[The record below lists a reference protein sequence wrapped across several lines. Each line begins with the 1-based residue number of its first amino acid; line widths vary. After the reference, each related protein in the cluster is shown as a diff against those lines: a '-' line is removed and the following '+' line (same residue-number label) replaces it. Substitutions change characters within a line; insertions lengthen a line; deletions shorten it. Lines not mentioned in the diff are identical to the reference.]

1 MQLRSQEGGRK
12 EDKISFRYQAQIFT
26 NRHYWF
32 REMSR
37 PRLGVF
43 IAVSVGSCGMCPQY
57 PVMSMFHV
65 NNEASHLFTCSV
77 QNLRVSYKY
86 GNIHLFTPFHYI

>member
-1 MQLRSQEGGRK
+1 MEEGRRIRLVFVIRRRYLQIDIIGSERCLGR
-12 EDKISFRYQAQIFT
+12 
-26 NRHYWF
+26 
-32 REMSR
+32 
-37 PRLGVF
+37 VF
-43 IAVSVGSCGMCPQY
+43 ITVSVGSCGMCPQY